1 MSWAQATVGRLP
13 RDSARPPGHDCRP
26 LLPLQCGPRHN
37 CRASGRGTLPSVRGP
52 DPANLPSYP
61 DPVPLGLLEGYRD
74 CAAPVTERCSPK
86 VPTALSAIDTVAKRG
101 LTCQSAQPG
110 LHHHGCPWPTVPHPR
125 PRLAFAAHPRGP
137 PVLTPAARKKIWPT
151 RFSADWFG
159 RKTKCRHPL
168 SALAGVRG
176 DRAPDY
182 S

>member
-1 MSWAQATVGRLP
+1 MSWAQATAGRLP

-74 CAAPVTERCSPK
+74 CAAPVTERCSPGYQW
-86 VPTALSAIDTVAKRG
+86 PCWPSIRL
-101 LTCQSAQPG
+101 QSAG
-110 LHHHGCPWPTVPHPR
+110 SHAKARNRACTTMAVHGPPCHIRDP
-125 PRLAFAAHPRGP
+125 AAAAAAHPRGP